1 MNDDSPP
8 AGGSPADSVVPSSA
22 GDDGLALAGPPSVEA
37 ESGTTST
44 STLPTARRRRKPVG
58 SSPVGG
64 RRKAR
69 RRRFLRRNVGL
80 LAVATL
86 LLGLLGG
93 AGGYLWWANHQIDKI
108 PRFTADRPEDPAM
121 DGKEGGQPLNI
132 LLLGADNGDDGTKGM
147 SVEEDLADGK
157 WTPFAHRSDTLMVV
171 HIPADRKSVQLVS
184 IPRDTWVRIEGYP
197 SDNEHAKINAA
208 FAFGGPNVARATV
221 EELTGLTIHHIA
233 VIDWAGFKDLTTALD
248 GVRVY
253 IPKTFYDNS
262 QRITWKKGW
271 HTFEGK
277 EALAYVRTRH
287 GLANG
292 DFDRIARQQNFL
304 RATMG
309 KLLSSGTRHSI
320 RKLTNTLQVV
330 TSNLIVD
337 NNWDTGEIRGL
348 ALSLRN
354 ISNDDVAFL
363 TAPLGKYDRAPDGQS
378 IVRLAPRKSERL
390 FRAIRED
397 DVDRYLNSHPGS
409 GLAGPKGV
417 N

>member
-1 MNDDSPP
+1 MSDDSTPDG
-8 AGGSPADSVVPSSA
+8 ASPTEPVVPASA
-22 GDDGLALAGPPSVEA
+22 RSEETP
-37 ESGTTST
+37 
-44 STLPTARRRRKPVG
+44 TLPTIEVASEGTPTPPAPTPGRRRRPVG
-58 SSPVGG
+58 SSPAGG
-64 RRKAR
+64 RRRAR
-69 RRRFLRRNVGL
+69 RRRFVRRNVGL
-80 LAVATL
+80 LIVAVL
-86 LLGLLGG
+86 LLGVVGS
-93 AGGYLWWANHQIDKI
+93 AGGYLWWANHQIDNI
-108 PRFTADRPEDPAM
+108 PRFAAGRPEDPAM
-121 DGKEGGQPLNI
+121 DGKESGQPLNI
-132 LLLGADNGDDGTKGM
+132 LLLGADNGEDGAQGM

-184 IPRDTWVRIEGYP
+184 IPRDTWVRIKGYP
-197 SDNEHAKINAA
+197 SDDEHAKINAA

-233 VIDWAGFKDLTTALD
+233 VIDWMGFKDLTTALD

-253 IPKTFYDNS
+253 IPKTFYDSS
-262 QRITWKKGW
+262 QRITWRKGW
-271 HTFEGK
+271 HTFKGQ

-287 GLANG
+287 GLTNG

-330 TSNLIVD
+330 TNNLLVD
-337 NNWDTGEIRGL
+337 DNWDTGEIRGL
-348 ALSLRN
+348 ALSLRD
-354 ISNDDVAFL
+354 ISHDDVTFL
-363 TAPLGKYDRAPDGQS
+363 TAPLGKYDEAPDGQS

-390 FRAIRED
+390 FRAIGDD
-397 DVDRYLNSHPGS
+397 DVDRYLANNPGS
-409 GLAGPKGV
+409 GLAGPKDV